1 VTAGFQASASIQG
14 RRYEDIVEAI
24 LVASGW
30 TIDAR
35 HEKVDGVEIDITA
48 TDQLGTQWWIE
59 CKGSWNGNRPGSR
72 RSDTVKKAVCDAWL
86 LSLVDGNRPY
96 MLVTSHLPDESSHV
110 HSILATARREGLIT
124 RIESTGAFVAF
135 EVEEDDE

>member
-1 VTAGFQASASIQG
+1 MTEFQAASSIQG

-24 LVASGW
+24 LIASGW

-48 TDQLGTQWWIE
+48 TDQLGVQWWIE

-86 LSLVDGNRPY
+86 LSLSEAPRPY
-96 MLVTSHLPDESSHV
+96 MLITSHLPDDGSHV

-124 RIESTGAFVAF
+124 RIESTGALVAF
-135 EVEEDDE
+135 QVEEDDE

>member
-1 VTAGFQASASIQG
+1 MTGFQASASIHG

-24 LVASGW
+24 LVATGW

-35 HEKVDGVEIDITA
+35 HDKVDGVEIDITA
-48 TDQLGTQWWIE
+48 TDQLGVQWWIE

-72 RSDTVKKAVCDAWL
+72 RSDTVKKALADAWL
-86 LSLVDGNRPY
+86 LSQTTSPKPY
-96 MLVTSHLPDESSHV
+96 MLITSHLPEPGTHTND
-110 HSILATARREGLIT
+110 ILQRAKAAGLIT